1 MVYIRK
7 KNVKNVDYLYLVKSK
22 WDKIH
27 KTSRQETIK
36 YLGAIDNVTQDDI
49 PEEYRNNPKIQ
60 AFLLENTTKDR
71 EKREKIIEKLQ
82 LQIFTCLTEGDLIGA
97 KKVYIGF
104 INANS
109 LDQFFEKILNPV
121 MEKIGDMWSNG
132 ILSVATEHV
141 ASNIA
146 HSLVKIILQEKKR
159 KGSNGKI
166 IITTPV
172 GEEHNLGCGVV
183 ESYLATKGFTTFNL
197 SPSTPAESVFNFMK
211 STSPDGVIVSITL
224 SESIPAGQRLIK
236 KIREFNKKIPIFV
249 GGQAFNDR
257 TKAKFDASIIDSN
270 HSLIKLPQILKKSKK
285 VSTILIN

>member
-7 KNVKNVDYLYLVKSK
+7 KNVKNVDYLYLVKST
-22 WDKIH
+22 WDKVH

-49 PEEYRNNPKIQ
+49 PEEYRSNPKIQ
-60 AFLLENTTKDR
+60 AFLLENTPIDR

-82 LQIFTCLTEGDLIGA
+82 LQIFTCLTEGDLDGA
-97 KKVYIGF
+97 KKVYVGF
-104 INANS
+104 MKSSS
-109 LDQFFEKILNPV
+109 LDQFFEKILNPI

-146 HSLVKIILQEKKR
+146 HSLVKVILQEKKC

-172 GEEHNLGCGVV
+172 GEEHNLGCSVV
-183 ESYLATKGFTTFNL
+183 ESYLATRGFTTFNL
-197 SPSTPAESVFNFMK
+197 SPSTPAESVLNFMK
-211 STSPDGVIVSITL
+211 SVSPDGVIISITL
-224 SESIPAGQRLIK
+224 SDSIPAGQRLIK
-236 KIREFNKKIPIFV
+236 KIREFNKRIPIFV
-249 GGQAFNDR
+249 GGQAFNSG
-257 TKAKFDASIIDSN
+257 TKAKFDAKVIGSDS
-270 HSLIKLPQILKKSKK
+270 SLVQLPRILKKHKK
-285 VSTILIN
+285 K

>member
-7 KNVKNVDYLYLVKSK
+7 KNVKNVDYLYLVKST

-49 PEEYRNNPKIQ
+49 PEEYRSNPKIQ
-60 AFLLENTTKDR
+60 AFLLENTPKDR

-146 HSLVKIILQEKKR
+146 HSLVKIILQEKKC
-159 KGSNGKI
+159 KGTNGKI

-183 ESYLATKGFTTFNL
+183 ESYLSTRGFTTFNL
-197 SPSTPAESVFNFMK
+197 SPSTPAESVLNFMK
-211 STSPDGVIVSITL
+211 TTSPDGVIVSITL
-224 SESIPAGQRLIK
+224 PDSIPAGQRLIK
-236 KIREFNKKIPIFV
+236 KIRGFNKKIPIFV
-249 GGQAFNDR
+249 GGQAINDR
-257 TKAKFDASIIDSN
+257 TKAKFDANIIDSN
-270 HSLIKLPQILKKSKK
+270 ESLIKLPRILKKSKK
-285 VSTILIN
+285 S